1 LKVLWLDV
9 KQGTWTQVVDAWPFL
24 GCANMK
30 SNMKTRVVDAAMVV
44 LVRVE
49 DAAGARGAD
58 AER

>member
-1 LKVLWLDV
+1 LDV

-30 SNMKTRVVDAAMVV
+30 SNMKTRVVDAAVVV